1 MAEEIPGQAVEQ
13 PIEQA
18 MLAFVEKDEPKDP
31 AQAETQ
37 AETTEPVKPE
47 ETKEPAKDEKEV
59 EQIEIRRHKLTVKND
74 EGKDE
79 EVEVDEDELK
89 RGYMKDKDYRSKTAL
104 LAREREQIQE
114 KVKAQLDPALSHY
127 QQNLQFF
134 EKALWKTLAP
144 EMESVDWN
152 ALARDNP
159 AEWAAKMQAVNSVN
173 GLLQAVKQEQE
184 KLVKQQE
191 EQQRAVMQ
199 RQINETVETLKRDIP
214 GWNNDIYQSILETG
228 TKYGY
233 TREELN
239 AVADARAIKVLHD
252 ALQYRKLHEA
262 KPAMEKKVID
272 VPKVLKPGTATKP
285 DQNRDELAKRM
296 DQLRKTGRM
305 EDAQRAAMLLIK

>member
-1 MAEEIPGQAVEQ
+1 MADEIAGQAEEQ

-18 MLAFVEKDEPKDP
+18 MLAFVEKDEPKKDD

-37 AETTEPVKPE
+37 AEEVKEPVKPE
-47 ETKEPAKDEKEV
+47 KEPEKEV
-59 EQIEIRRHKLTVKND
+59 EAIEIRRHKLTVKAD
-74 EGKDE
+74 DGKDE

-89 RGYMKDKDYRSKTAL
+89 RGYMKDRDYRAKTAL
-104 LAREREQIQE
+104 LAREREAIQE
-114 KVKAQLDPALSHY
+114 KIKAQLDPALSHY

-134 EKALWKTLAP
+134 EKALWKSLAP

-159 AEWAAKMQAVNSVN
+159 AEWAAKMQAVNNVN

-184 KLVKQQE
+184 KLGKQQE
-191 EQQRAVMQ
+191 EQHRANLQKQV
-199 RQINETVETLKRDIP
+199 NETVDVLKRDIP
-214 GWNNDIYQSILETG
+214 GWNNDMYQSILETG

-252 ALQYRKLHEA
+252 ASQYRKLQEA

-296 DQLRKTGRM
+296 DQLRKTGRI

>member
-18 MLAFVEKDEPKDP
+18 MLAFVQGTEDKPKDD

-37 AETTEPVKPE
+37 AEEKEPVKPE
-47 ETKEPAKDEKEV
+47 KEPEKEV
-59 EQIEIRRHKLTVKND
+59 EQIEIRRHKLTVKTD
-74 EGKDE
+74 DGKDE

-89 RGYMKDKDYRSKTAL
+89 RGYMKDRDYRSKTAL
-104 LAREREQIQE
+104 LARERESIQE
-114 KVKAQLDPALSHY
+114 KIKAQLDPALSHY

-134 EKALWKTLAP
+134 EKALWKSLAP

-159 AEWAAKMQAVNSVN
+159 AEWAAKMQAVNNVN
-173 GLLQAVKQEQE
+173 SLLQTVKQEQE
-184 KLVKQQE
+184 KLGKQQE
-191 EQQRAVMQ
+191 EQVRANMQ
-199 RQINETVETLKRDIP
+199 KQVNETVETLKRDLP
-214 GWNNDIYQSILETG
+214 GWNNEMYQSILETG

-252 ALQYRKLHEA
+252 AAQYRKLQEA

-272 VPKVLKPGTATKP
+272 VPKVMKPGTATKP

-296 DQLRKTGRM
+296 DQLRKTGRI